1 MAKSRWSALRPILFG
16 SVAVLSINAAAA
28 AQGNRISLAEQ
39 PMSDALR
46 SVAQKTG
53 ESILF
58 TPESVEG
65 LRAPAI
71 SGDMSARQAVSLL
84 TSGTDLE
91 VVPDGNGLIVRRPF
105 MRRAVEQVPQTVAGG
120 LAPVETVV
128 VSGFRSSLEQSLDMK
143 RRALD
148 SSDSILAED
157 IAKFPDLNVS
167 ESLQRIP
174 GITLARDQ
182 GEGRQ
187 ISVRGLNSTFTRVR
201 INGME
206 ALATTGSEDVSG
218 GANRGR
224 SFDFNVFA
232 SELFSQLTVHKTASA
247 EIEEGSL
254 GATVDLHTAHPFD
267 KPGFTLV
274 ASSQAGY
281 NDMSGGFNPRFAAL
295 VSDTF
300 MGGRLGVLVSAAY
313 QIQNGLEAGASTVRW
328 QNDNTAQNAGHTSPL
343 IAGCVNNVPAAT
355 SQCAT
360 GQRFAYVAFNPPA
373 PLPGTA
379 SLASQTTAFFPSSC
393 VSPTAPNPPA
403 TLPNST
409 GYVAANAGGPN
420 RQTRG
425 QVPNGSCFGSS
436 VQPNNYDVVNEAFH
450 PRFPRYDNITN
461 HSKRL
466 GLTGSVQWQPDDQT
480 LFTLDALFA
489 DFAVVRNEYYLEAE
503 SFSNNNVSNNPG
515 LVAPILGIGSIGVLN
530 YEIDPATNNLNYV
543 QATNVG
549 LRSEHRLDHL
559 DTRFTQVSLDAEH
572 EFNSAFKIHGL
583 VGYSQS
589 NHNNPIQTTLTMDY
603 DCTAVTSST
612 GALSGCPGGG
622 GTAAQNGA
630 GTLTNPYS
638 FDYRGNLA
646 LLPSLTYG
654 NVDVTSTNGWFLS
667 QIRSRQNYLHSSYR
681 TLQADFAWKA
691 TEWLDVKGGVDYKN
705 YGYSATITART
716 NGTTASQDNIIPA
729 AMTTNAVLAANS
741 QLTTIHGINV
751 GAGTPTTWAVPNIDA
766 FNNQFHI
773 WDQTQFPTVQAS
785 GAPPCNTAP
794 GCSAF
799 LQGPGQF
806 LSQNGIIRENDIG
819 FWIQGDWN
827 AQFYGAPFRGNIG
840 LRYIETTQDSIG
852 YSFDPGTRS
861 IVTAQLSRTYHDV
874 LPSMNA
880 VLEPADNF
888 LIRFGAAYVMARPD
902 LINLLP
908 GGATATVTGSNF
920 NVTLN
925 NPNLNPFRAKTAD
938 LSFEWYYTK
947 GGLFSVAFFY
957 KHLDSLI
964 QTVRQSIA
972 FNQNTDGVPVSLVQP
987 ACGASY
993 VAPPASGCNEAATW
1007 LFSKPINSK
1016 GAPLYGTEISW
1027 QQPFDFL
1034 PSILANTGFTGNI
1047 TFVQATQTYFN
1058 TDGSI
1063 LTKADLT
1070 GLSQTSWSGTLY
1082 YDDSQ
1087 FMLRGTATYRSRY
1100 IPNGGVNP
1108 GNLNDFLINT
1118 STLNLDM
1125 AASYRIDDNFT
1136 VTFDAINLTN
1146 QPSTQL
1152 ADSVGRRLYYNHY
1165 TGTNYFAGLR
1175 YSY

>member
-1 MAKSRWSALRPILFG
+1 MANPHWGALRSVLFG

-28 AQGNRISLAEQ
+28 AQDNKISLAEQ

-71 SGDMSARQAVSLL
+71 SGDMSAQQAVSLL
-84 TSGTDLE
+84 TRGTNLE
-91 VVPDGNGLIVRRPF
+91 VVSDGNNGLIVRRPF

-120 LAPVETVV
+120 TAPVETVV

-143 RRALD
+143 RQALD
-148 SSDSILAED
+148 SSDSIMAED

-247 EIEEGSL
+247 EVEEGSL

-267 KPGFTLV
+267 KPGFTMV
-274 ASSQAGY
+274 GSAQAGY
-281 NDMSGGFNPRFAAL
+281 NDMSGGFNPRFAGL
-295 VSDTF
+295 ISDTF
-300 MGGRLGVLVSAAY
+300 LGGQLGVLVSGAY

-328 QNDNTAQNAGHTSPL
+328 QNDNTAQNTTHSPPL
-343 IAGCVNNVPAAT
+343 IAGCVTNVPGAT
-355 SQCAT
+355 SQCASA
-360 GQRFAYVAFNPPA
+360 QRFAYVAFNPPG
-373 PLPGTA
+373 PLPGAAATQTVNFSAATA
-379 SLASQTTAFFPSSC
+379 
-393 VSPTAPNPPA
+393 TAPNRLLGGAVGNGANFNAA
-403 TLPNST
+403 TLPN
-409 GYVAANAGGPN
+409 N
-420 RQTRG
+420 
-425 QVPNGSCFGSS
+425 F
-436 VQPNNYDVVNEAFH
+436 DVVSEAFR

-466 GLTGSVQWQPDDQT
+466 GLTGSVQWQPDDKT

-515 LVAPILGIGSIGVLN
+515 LVAPILGTGSIGVLN
-530 YEIDPATNNLNYV
+530 YNVDPVTNNLNFV

-559 DTRFTQVSLDAEH
+559 DTRFTEVTLDAEH
-572 EFNSAFKIHGL
+572 EFSDAFKVHGL
-583 VGYSQS
+583 LGYSQS

-603 DCTAVTSST
+603 NCTAATSAT
-612 GALSGCPGGG
+612 GAIAGCPGGAG
-622 GTAAQNGA
+622 GGA
-630 GTLTNPYS
+630 GTLANPYS
-638 FDYRGNLA
+638 FDYRGGLSQ
-646 LLPSLTYG
+646 LPALTYG

-667 QIRSRQNYLHSSYR
+667 QIRERQNFVHNSYR
-681 TLQADFAWKA
+681 TIQADFTWKA
-691 TEWLDVKGGVDYKN
+691 MDGLDVKGGIDYKN
-705 YGYSATITART
+705 YGFSALITGRT

-729 AMTTNAVLAANS
+729 VMATNAALATNS
-741 QLTTIHGINV
+741 QLITLHGIDI
-751 GAGTPTTWAVPNIDA
+751 GAGTPATWAVPSIDG

-773 WDQTQFPTVQAS
+773 FDQTVLPIQTS
-785 GAPPCNTAP
+785 GATSVAPCNVAP
-794 GCSAF
+794 GCAAF

-806 LSQNGIIRENDIG
+806 LSQNGIIREGDLG
-819 FWIQGDWN
+819 FWLQADWN
-827 AQFYGAPFRGNIG
+827 TQFYGAPFRGNVG
-840 LRYIETTQDSIG
+840 GRYVETSQNSIG
-852 YSFDPGTRS
+852 YSFDPASKS
-861 IVTAQLSRTYHDV
+861 IVTTQLSRNYHDF
-874 LPSMNA
+874 LPSINA
-880 VLEPADNF
+880 VLEPAENF
-888 LIRFGAAYVMARPD
+888 LMRFGAAYVVARPD
-902 LINLLP
+902 LGNLLP

-920 NVTLN
+920 NVTEN

-938 LSFEWYYTK
+938 MSFEWYYSK
-947 GGLFSVAFFY
+947 GALFSVAFFY

-964 QTVRQSIA
+964 QTVRQSIP

-1034 PSILANTGFTGNI
+1034 PDPFSNFGFTGNV

-1058 TDGSI
+1058 TDGSV

-1070 GLSQTSWSGTLY
+1070 GLSHTSWSSTLY
-1082 YDDSQ
+1082 YDDTKI
-1087 FMLRGTATYRSRY
+1087 MVRATATYRSKY

-1125 AASYRIDDNFT
+1125 AASYRIDENFT
-1136 VTFDAINLTN
+1136 VTFDGINLTN

-1152 ADSVGRRLYYNHY
+1152 ADSIGQRLYYNHY
-1165 TGTNYFAGLR
+1165 TGSNYFLGVR

>member
-1 MAKSRWSALRPILFG
+1 MAISRWSGLRSVLFG

-28 AQGNRISLAEQ
+28 AQDTKLSLQEQ

-71 SGDMSARQAVSLL
+71 SGDMSAQQAVSLL
-84 TSGTDLE
+84 TRGTDLE
-91 VVPDGNGLIVRRPF
+91 VVADGNNGLIVRRPF

-120 LAPVETVV
+120 TAPVESVV

-143 RRALD
+143 RQAVD
-148 SSDSILAED
+148 STDSILAED

-232 SELFSQLTVHKTASA
+232 SELFSQLTVHKTPSA
-247 EIEEGSL
+247 EVEEGSL

-267 KPGFTLV
+267 KPGFTMV
-274 ASSQAGY
+274 ASAQGGY
-281 NDMSGGFNPRFAAL
+281 NDLSGGFNPRFAAL

-300 MGGRLGVLVSAAY
+300 MGGKLGVLVSGAY
-313 QIQNGLEAGASTVRW
+313 QIQNGLEVGSSTVRW
-328 QNDNTAQNAGHTSPL
+328 QNDNTAQSVNHASPL
-343 IAGCVNNVPAAT
+343 TAGCVTNVPGAT
-355 SQCAT
+355 SQCAP
-360 GQRFAYVAFNPPA
+360 GQRFGYVAFNPPG
-373 PLPGTA
+373 PLPGTDT
-379 SLASQTTAFFPSSC
+379 LANQTTAFVPASC
-393 VSPTAPNPPA
+393 TPAAVAPG
-403 TLPNST
+403 TT
-409 GYVAANAGGPN
+409 GYVTASATAPN

-425 QVPNGSCFGSS
+425 QLPNAACFNSAAL
-436 VQPNNYDVVNEAFH
+436 PNNYDVVNEAFH

-461 HSKRL
+461 HEKRL
-466 GLTGSVQWQPDDQT
+466 GLTGSLQYQPDDQT

-489 DFAVVRNEYYLEAE
+489 DFAVQRNEYYLEAE
-503 SFSNNNVSNNPG
+503 SFSNNNVNNQPAG
-515 LVAPILGIGSIGVLN
+515 LNAPILGAGSIGILGYNV
-530 YEIDPATNNLNYV
+530 DQPTNNLNFV

-559 DTRFTQVSLDAEH
+559 DTRFKEVTLDANH
-572 EFNSAFKIHGL
+572 EFSNVFKIHGL
-583 VGYSQS
+583 LGWSES
-589 NHNNPIQTTLTMDY
+589 NHSNPIQTTLTMDY
-603 DCTAVTSST
+603 DCTAATSST
-612 GALSGCPGGG
+612 GAVSGCPGGQAG
-622 GTAAQNGA
+622 GA
-630 GTLTNPYS
+630 GSLTNPYS
-638 FDYRGNLA
+638 FDYRGGLNQ
-646 LLPSLTYG
+646 LPALTYG

-667 QIRSRQNYLHSSYR
+667 QIRERENFVHNSYR
-681 TLQADFAWKA
+681 TIQADFTWKA
-691 TEWLDVKGGVDYKN
+691 TDWLNVKGGVDYKN
-705 YGYSATITART
+705 YGFSALITART

-729 AMTTNAVLAANS
+729 AMETPAVLAANS
-741 QLTTIHGINV
+741 QQISMHGLAV
-751 GAGTPTTWAVPNIDA
+751 GPGTPTTWAVPSIDA

-773 WDQTQFPTVQAS
+773 FDQTVLPIQTS
-785 GAPPCNTAP
+785 GATSVAPCNVAP
-794 GCSAF
+794 GCPAF
-799 LQGPGQF
+799 LQGTGQF
-806 LSQNGIIRENDIG
+806 LSQNGIVRESDMG
-819 FWIQGDWN
+819 LWLQGDWD
-827 AQFYGAPFRGNIG
+827 AKFYGVPFRGNIG
-840 LRYIETTQDSIG
+840 LRYIETSQNSVG
-852 YSFDPGTRS
+852 YSFDPASKS
-861 IVTAQLSRTYHDV
+861 IVTTKLERSYHDV
-874 LPSMNA
+874 LPSINT
-880 VLEPADNF
+880 VFEPADNF
-888 LIRFGAAYVMARPD
+888 LIRMGAAYVMARPD
-902 LINLLP
+902 LGNLLP

-920 NVTLN
+920 NVTEN

-938 LSFEWYYTK
+938 MSFEWYYSK
-947 GGLFSVAFFY
+947 GALFSVAFFY

-964 QTVRQSIA
+964 QTVRQSIP

-993 VAPPASGCNEAATW
+993 VAPPATGCNEAATW

-1034 PSILANTGFTGNI
+1034 PDPFSNFGFTGNV
-1047 TFVQATQTYFN
+1047 TFVQATQTYYN
-1058 TDGSI
+1058 TDGSV

-1070 GLSQTSWSGTLY
+1070 GLSRTSYSSTLY
-1082 YDDSQ
+1082 YDDGH
-1087 FMLRGTATYRSRY
+1087 LEVRGTASFRSHY
-1100 IPNGGVNP
+1100 IPQGGVNP
-1108 GNLNDFLINT
+1108 GNLNDFLVNS
-1118 STLNLDM
+1118 STLNID
-1125 AASYRIDDNFT
+1125 ASASYKIDENFT
-1136 VTFDAINLTN
+1136 VTFDGINLTN
-1146 QPSTQL
+1146 QQTFQY
-1152 ADSVGRRLYYNHY
+1152 ADSVGQRLYYNHY
-1165 TGTNYFAGLR
+1165 TGANYFLGVR

>member
-1 MAKSRWSALRPILFG
+1 MAISRYLRPILFG
-16 SVAVLSINAAAA
+16 GAAVLSINAAAA
-28 AQGNRISLAEQ
+28 AQDTRSVQTLSIQEQ

-71 SGDMSARQAVSLL
+71 SGQMSAQQAVSLL
-84 TSGTDLE
+84 TQGTDLE
-91 VVPDGNGLIVRRPF
+91 VVSDGANGLIVRRPF
-105 MRRAVEQVPQTVAGG
+105 MRRAVEQVPQTVGG
-120 LAPVETVV
+120 GTAPVESVV

-143 RRALD
+143 RQAVD

-247 EIEEGSL
+247 EVDEGSL

-274 ASSQAGY
+274 TSAQAGY
-281 NDMSGGFNPRFAAL
+281 NDMSGGFNPRFAGL

-300 MGGRLGVLVSAAY
+300 MGGRLGVLFSGAY
-313 QIQNGLEAGASTVRW
+313 QIQNGLEAGSSSVRW
-328 QNDNTAQNAGHTSPL
+328 QNDNTAQNAAHSQPN
-343 IAGCVNNVPAAT
+343 IAGCVTNVPGAA

-360 GQRFAYVAFNPPA
+360 GQRFAYVAFNPPGA
-373 PLPGTA
+373 LPGAATTQSFTA
-379 SLASQTTAFFPSSC
+379 ASATA
-393 VSPTAPNPPA
+393 
-403 TLPNST
+403 
-409 GYVAANAGGPN
+409 PN
-420 RQTRG
+420 RQTVG
-425 QVPNGSCFGSS
+425 AVANGANFNAAAL
-436 VQPNNYDVVNEAFH
+436 PNNYDVVNEAFH
-450 PRFPRYDNITN
+450 PRFPRYDDITN
-461 HSKRL
+461 HEKRL
-466 GLTGSVQWQPDDQT
+466 GLTGSVQYQADDQT
-480 LFTLDALFA
+480 LFTFDALFA

-515 LVAPILGIGSIGVLN
+515 LIAPILGIGSIGVLN
-530 YEIDPATNNLNYV
+530 YAVDPNTNNLNYV

-559 DTRFTQVSLDAEH
+559 DTRFAEFTLDADH
-572 EFNSAFKIHGL
+572 EFSTAFKVHGL
-583 VGYSQS
+583 MGYSQS

-603 DCTAVTSST
+603 DCTAATSAT
-612 GALSGCPGGG
+612 GAVAGCPGGAG
-622 GTAAQNGA
+622 GGA
-630 GTLTNPYS
+630 GTLANPYS
-638 FDYRGNLA
+638 FDYRGGLSQ
-646 LLPSLTYG
+646 LPSLTYG

-667 QIRSRQNYLHSSYR
+667 QIRERQNYLHNSYR
-681 TLQADFAWKA
+681 TVEADFTWKA
-691 TEWLDVKGGVDYKN
+691 LDGLDIKGGVDYKN
-705 YGYSATITART
+705 YGYSARITART

-729 AMTTNAVLAANS
+729 QMATNAALAANS
-741 QLTTIHGINV
+741 QLINMHGIDA

-773 WDQTQFPTVQAS
+773 FDQTVFPVQTS
-785 GAPPCNTAP
+785 GATSVAPCNVAP
-794 GCSAF
+794 GCPAF

-806 LSQNGIIRENDIG
+806 LSQNGIIHENDVG
-819 FWIQGDWN
+819 LWLQGDWN
-827 AQFYGAPFRGNIG
+827 TQFYGAPFRGNIG
-840 LRYIETTQDSIG
+840 VRYVETTQDSTG
-852 YSFDPGTRS
+852 YSFDPASKS
-861 IVTAQLSRTYHDV
+861 IVTTQLSRTYHDV
-874 LPSMNA
+874 LPSVNA

-902 LINLLP
+902 LPVLLP

-920 NVTLN
+920 NVTEN

-938 LSFEWYYTK
+938 MSFEWYYHK
-947 GGLFSVAFFY
+947 GALFSVAFFY
-957 KHLDSLI
+957 KHLDTLI
-964 QTVRQSIA
+964 QTIRQNIPFA
-972 FNQNTDGVPVSLVQP
+972 QNTDGVPVSLVQP

-993 VAPPASGCNEAATW
+993 VAPPASGCNEAAIWSFT
-1007 LFSKPINSK
+1007 KPVNSK

-1034 PSILANTGFTGNI
+1034 PDPFSSFGFTGNV

-1058 TDGSI
+1058 PDGSV
-1063 LTKADLT
+1063 LLKTDLT
-1070 GLSQTSWSGTLY
+1070 GLSHTSYSATLY
-1082 YDDSQ
+1082 YDDGV
-1087 FMLRGTATYRSRY
+1087 LEVRGTASFRSKY
-1100 IPNGGVNP
+1100 IPINSVNP
-1108 GNLNDFLINT
+1108 GNLNDILINP
-1118 STLNLDM
+1118 STLNID
-1125 AASYRIDDNFT
+1125 ASASYKIDDNFS

-1146 QPSTQL
+1146 QSSTQL
-1152 ADSVGRRLYYNHY
+1152 ADSIGQRLYYNHY
-1165 TGTNYFAGLR
+1165 TGSNYFVGLR